1 MSALTAIWNKEFKD
15 YFLTPIAY
23 MVIAVF
29 LVVVGWFFF
38 STFFI
43 KNQANMQEFFQLLP
57 IVFAFVVPALTMR
70 LISEEISLGSY
81 ELMGTLP
88 VRPRHIILGKF
99 LACLCLI
106 AAMLL
111 PTLLYPL
118 CIDRVGDL
126 DWGPV
131 LGGYLGALLLG
142 GAYAA
147 IGMLTSSLSRNQI
160 VAFIVGAA
168 VCFALAYLQRMLFF
182 MPEAIQGFVD
192 YLGAGSH
199 FENIAQGVL
208 DIRDVIYFLS
218 IVFLGLYATKLVLE
232 SKE

>member
-1 MSALTAIWNKEFKD
+1 MSAITAIWNKEFKD

-43 KNQANMQEFFQLLP
+43 KSQATLRDLFQLLP
-57 IVFAFVVPALTMR
+57 VVFAFVVPALTMR
-70 LISEEISLGSY
+70 LISEELSLGSY
-81 ELMGTLP
+81 ELMATLP
-88 VRPRHIILGKF
+88 VRPAQIVLGKF

-106 AAMLL
+106 GAMLA
-111 PTLLYPL
+111 PTLLYAVSVDL
-118 CIDRVGDL
+118 LGDL

-131 LGGYLGALLLG
+131 LGGYIGAVLLG

-147 IGMLTSSLSRNQI
+147 IGMVASSLTRNQI

-168 VCFALAYLQRMLFF
+168 VCFTLAYLNRMLFF
-182 MPEAIQGFVD
+182 LPEAIQGIVS
-192 YLGAGSH
+192 YLAIMTH
-199 FENIAQGVL
+199 FENAARGVL
-208 DIRDVIYFLS
+208 DIRDAIYFLS
-218 IVFLGLYATKLVLE
+218 LIFLGLYATKLVLE

>member
-1 MSALTAIWNKEFKD
+1 MAALTAIWNKEFKD

-38 STFFI
+38 STFFL
-43 KNQANMQEFFQLLP
+43 KNQATLRGFFQLMP
-57 IVFAFVVPALTMR
+57 VVFAFVVPALTMR

-88 VRPRHIILGKF
+88 VRHSQIVLGKF
-99 LACLCLI
+99 LACLCFI

-111 PTLLYPL
+111 PTLIYGVSV
-118 CIDRVGDL
+118 DMVGNL

-131 LGGYLGALLLG
+131 LGGYIGALLLG
-142 GAYAA
+142 GSYAA
-147 IGMLTSSLSRNQI
+147 IGMLASSLTRNQI
-160 VAFIVGAA
+160 IAFITGAA
-168 VCFALAYLQRMLFF
+168 VCFALAYLKQMLFF
-182 MPEAIQGFVD
+182 MPEAIQGIVD
-192 YLGAGSH
+192 YLAVGSH
-199 FENIAQGVL
+199 FGNAAQGVL
-208 DIRDVIYFLS
+208 DIRDIIYFLS

>member
-38 STFFI
+38 SPFFI
-43 KNQANMQEFFQLLP
+43 QNQATLRGFFQLLP
-57 IVFAFVVPALTMR
+57 VVFAFVVPALTMR

-88 VRPRHIILGKF
+88 VRSGQIILGKF
-99 LACLCLI
+99 LASVCVI
-106 AAMLL
+106 GAMLL
-111 PTLLYPL
+111 PTLLYAVSVDML
-118 CIDRVGDL
+118 GDL

-131 LGGYLGALLLG
+131 LGGYIGALLLG
-142 GAYAA
+142 GSYAA
-147 IGMLTSSLSRNQI
+147 IGMLASSLTRNQI
-160 VAFIVGAA
+160 IAFIIGAA
-168 VCFALAYLQRMLFF
+168 VCFGLAYLKRMLFF
-182 MPEAIQGFVD
+182 MPEAIQGVVD
-192 YLGAGSH
+192 YLAAGSH
-199 FENIAQGVL
+199 FENVAQGVL
-208 DIRDVIYFLS
+208 DTRDVIYFLS